1 MTTDASEQSTGSK
14 GPLAGVRVLD
24 LSAVVSGP
32 MAAVML
38 ADQGAEV
45 IKIEPPGWGD
55 GVRGL
60 GASRNGVSAI
70 FTLINRNKKSVAI
83 NLKHPQGCALVADL
97 ISSVD
102 VVMQNFR
109 PGKMEKLG
117 LDYHSLKSSHPD
129 LIYLSISGMGEVG
142 PYRGQKVYDYVIQA
156 MSGLLEA
163 QAVENRYAMVRTII
177 FDKVTAL
184 TAAQAI
190 TAALF
195 ARERG
200 AGGQHISLS
209 MLDTALY
216 FNWPDL
222 MWNQSFEGPG
232 AAKAGD
238 LADMY
243 EIAATEDG
251 AVVAHHLGTDLRH
264 YSTEAILELFAQHEI
279 PVGRVNSRDAVL
291 TDPQITE
298 SGTLERF
305 RHPRA
310 GDMIHPRS
318 PARFSKT
325 EVGSQRPS
333 PDLGEHT
340 ADVLMELG
348 YSIETLQDWARE
360 GIIG

>member
-1 MTTDASEQSTGSK
+1 MSK
-14 GPLAGVRVLD
+14 NDVSIQPLSPGPLSGIRIVD

-32 MAAVML
+32 MAAVVL

-70 FTLINRNKKSVAI
+70 FTLINRNKKSVGI
-83 NLKHPQGCALVADL
+83 NLKHPQGRQLVSEL
-97 ISSVD
+97 IGTAD
-102 VVMQNFR
+102 VVMQNYR
-109 PGKMEKLG
+109 PGKMAKLG
-117 LDYHSLKSSHPD
+117 LDYDALKEEHPE
-129 LIYLSISGMGEVG
+129 LVYLSISGMGDVG
-142 PYRGQKVYDYVIQA
+142 PYQGQKVYDYVIQG

-163 QAVENRYAMVRTII
+163 QGVDQRYAMVRTII

-200 AGGQHISLS
+200 AGGQHIGLS

-232 AAKAGD
+232 VARAGD
-238 LADMY
+238 LADLY
-243 EIAATEDG
+243 DVAPTQDG
-251 AVVAHHLGTDLRH
+251 AVVAHHLGSDLSD
-264 YSTEAILELFAQHEI
+264 YSTEAIIELFAANEV
-279 PVGRVNSRDAVL
+279 PVGKVNDRNAIIS
-291 TDPQITE
+291 DPQVVAAK
-298 SGTLERF
+298 SLERF
-305 RHPRA
+305 EHPRA
-310 GDMIHPRS
+310 GAMIHPRA
-318 PARFSKT
+318 PARFSQTQLGANK
-325 EVGSQRPS
+325 PS
-333 PDLGEHT
+333 PEVGEHT
-340 ADVLMELG
+340 AEILMDLG
-348 YSIETLQDWARE
+348 YSLETLQAWARE
-360 GIIG
+360 GAIG